1 MATRTSRGGNNPYD
15 NIAKDWNSM
24 TTGSRG
30 GSSGSSLAG
39 AAASGAVSGALAGL
53 NRRPGGSSGSSSSGG
68 RGSSSGSL
76 SSQEGPDISRYYED
90 LIDSIRAQ
98 QRAEEARKQAAIN
111 QGVNTLNSQKPV
123 LEQQYQDAAQQAYLQ
138 MMQSRKALP
147 QIMSAQGLSGGLSES
162 SLVDLDASYG
172 QNLNALRQQRDQGL
186 AGIDS
191 DIASLR
197 ATGDLSLAD
206 TASQYAQLLGD
217 LAREQM
223 QAAQAQQQKYTN
235 PSLTYS
241 QAYEAFQNGNRSSAV
256 MNLLGQYYGS
266 DWDGASGAELTANAR
281 NWLNKANANLASG
294 KLTAGTPN
302 REESLSAALIM
313 AYRQGQL
320 SRAEALAIA
329 GQNGFS
335 LNI

>member
-53 NRRPGGSSGSSSSGG
+53 NRRPGGSSGSSSSSGG
-68 RGSSSGSL
+68 SGSASGSL

-111 QGVNTLNSQKPV
+111 QGVNTLNAQKPV

-191 DIASLR
+191 DIANLR

-223 QAAQAQQQKYTN
+223 AAAQEERLKYTVSGQQSGGSGGLSYAQAQARG
-235 PSLTYS
+235 LTGGS
-241 QAYEAFQNGNRSSAV
+241 SGSSGGLTENAQNWIGLADRNLSRDSA
-256 MNLLGQYYGS
+256 LLAGS
-266 DWDGASGAELTANAR
+266 GYDRES
-281 NWLNKANANLASG
+281 NLAQ
-294 KLTAGTPN
+294 
-302 REESLSAALIM
+302 ALLR
-313 AYRQGQL
+313 AYQQGQL
-320 SRAEALAIA
+320 SRDEARAVA
-329 GQNGFS
+329 GHYGFI

>member
-1 MATRTSRGGNNPYD
+1 MATRTSRSGNNPYD
-15 NIAKDWNSM
+15 NIARDWNSM

-53 NRRPGGSSGSSSSGG
+53 NRRPSGSGSGSSSGG
-68 RGSSSGSL
+68 SGSA
-76 SSQEGPDISRYYED
+76 SGSVSYQEGPDISRYYED

-98 QRAEEARKQAAIN
+98 QRAEEQRKQAAIN
-111 QGVNTLNSQKPV
+111 QGVNTLSAQKPV
-123 LEQQYQDAAQQAYLQ
+123 LEQQYQDAAQQAYIQ

-147 QIMSAQGLSGGLSES
+147 QVMGAQGLSGGLSES

-191 DIASLR
+191 DIANLR

-223 QAAQAQQQKYTN
+223 AAAQEERLKYTVSGQQSGGSGGLSYAQAQARG
-235 PSLTYS
+235 LT
-241 QAYEAFQNGNRSSAV
+241 G
-256 MNLLGQYYGS
+256 G
-266 DWDGASGAELTANAR
+266 TANPDGGLTPNAQ
-281 NWLNKANANLASG
+281 NWINLANRNLSRDSAF
-294 KLTAGTPN
+294 LTVNGYDQEGNLAQ
-302 REESLSAALIM
+302 ALLR
-313 AYRQGQL
+313 AYQQGQL
-320 SRAEALAIA
+320 SRAEAQAVA
-329 GQNGFS
+329 GHYGFT

>member
-1 MATRTSRGGNNPYD
+1 MATRTSRSGNNPYD

-53 NRRPGGSSGSSSSGG
+53 NRRPGGSSGGSSSSGG
-68 RGSSSGSL
+68 SGSSSGSL

-111 QGVNTLNSQKPV
+111 QGVSTLNAQKPV

-191 DIASLR
+191 DIANLR

-223 QAAQAQQQKYTN
+223 AAAQEERLKYTVSGQQSGGSGGLSYAQAQARG
-235 PSLTYS
+235 LT
-241 QAYEAFQNGNRSSAV
+241 G
-256 MNLLGQYYGS
+256 G
-266 DWDGASGAELTANAR
+266 TANPDGGLTPNAQ
-281 NWLNKANANLASG
+281 NWINLANRNLSRDSAF
-294 KLTAGTPN
+294 LTVNGYDQEGNLAQ
-302 REESLSAALIM
+302 ALLR
-313 AYRQGQL
+313 AYQQGQL
-320 SRAEALAIA
+320 SRNEARAVA
-329 GQNGFS
+329 DHYGFI

>member
-1 MATRTSRGGNNPYD
+1 MATIATSAQRKAIEDYGRSRRESESRGKSY
-15 NIAKDWNSM
+15 
-24 TTGSRG
+24 GSA
-30 GSSGSSLAG
+30 LAG
-39 AAASGAVSGALAGL
+39 AAVSGAL
-53 NRRPGGSSGSSSSGG
+53 SGSRVAVNGDYGGGRNSSSGG
-68 RGSSSGSL
+68 KAASGSV
-76 SSQEGPDISRYYED
+76 SYQEGPDISRYYED

-98 QRAEEARKQAAIN
+98 QRAEEQRKQAAIN
-111 QGVNTLNSQKPV
+111 QGVNTLSAQKPV
-123 LEQQYQDAAQQAYLQ
+123 LEQQYQDAAQQAYIQ

-147 QIMSAQGLSGGLSES
+147 QVMGAQGLSGGLSES
-162 SLVDLDASYG
+162 SLVDLDATYG

-191 DIASLR
+191 DIANLR
-197 ATGDLSLAD
+197 ASGDLSLAD

-223 QAAQAQQQKYTN
+223 QTAQAQRQQYSTLDSG
-235 PSLTYS
+235 PALSYS
-241 QAYEAFQNGNRSSAV
+241 QAYEAFQNGNRSANV
-256 MNLLGQYYGS
+256 MNLLRQYYGS
-266 DWDGASGAELTANAR
+266 DWDGVSGAELTTNAR

-302 REESLSAALIM
+302 REENLGAALIM

-320 SRAEALAIA
+320 SRSEALAIA
-329 GQNGFS
+329 GQNGFT

>member
-1 MATRTSRGGNNPYD
+1 MATRTSRGGGNPYD
-15 NIAKDWNSM
+15 NIARDWNAM

-53 NRRPGGSSGSSSSGG
+53 NRRPSGSGSGSSSGG
-68 RGSSSGSL
+68 GSSASSGSV
-76 SSQEGPDISRYYED
+76 SYQEGPDISRYYED

-98 QRAEEARKQAAIN
+98 QRAEEQRKQAAIN
-111 QGVNTLNSQKPV
+111 QGVNTLNAQKPV
-123 LEQQYQDAAQQAYLQ
+123 LEQQYQDAAQQAYIQ

-147 QIMSAQGLSGGLSES
+147 QVMGAQGLSGGLSES
-162 SLVDLDASYG
+162 SLVDLDATSG

-191 DIASLR
+191 DIANLR

-223 QAAQAQQQKYTN
+223 AAAQEERLKYTVSGQQSGGSGGLSYAQAQARG
-235 PSLTYS
+235 LT
-241 QAYEAFQNGNRSSAV
+241 GSS
-256 MNLLGQYYGS
+256 S
-266 DWDGASGAELTANAR
+266 ESSGGLTENAR
-281 NWLNKANANLASG
+281 NWIGLADRNLSRDSALLAGSGYDRESNLAQ
-294 KLTAGTPN
+294 
-302 REESLSAALIM
+302 ALLR
-313 AYRQGQL
+313 AYQQGQL
-320 SRAEALAIA
+320 SRNEARAVA
-329 GQNGFS
+329 DHYGFI